1 VPVGGQVAVFLALSI
16 ASGVFWTLTY
26 VLIIRRGFLDRTY
39 GMPLAA
45 LCANIAWESIYAFVL
60 PHPTPQLYINHMWFA
75 FDVVILMQLL
85 RFGPSE
91 LRYWPR
97 RWFYPAFALALG
109 SGFALVWLVGL
120 ELHDTVGAYAA
131 FGQNLMMSLL
141 FLDMLLRRGS
151 LRGQSLYIALCKL
164 LGTACASLTFAFFVP
179 VAPYPQS
186 LLLRFLYVAILAA
199 DSVYVV
205 AVYHRCL
212 AEGIAPWRRL

>member
-1 VPVGGQVAVFLALSI
+1 VFLALSI
-16 ASGVFWTLTY
+16 ASGAFWTLAY

-45 LCANIAWESIYAFVL
+45 LCANIAWEFIYAFVL
-60 PHPTPQLYINHMWFA
+60 PHPTPQLYINRLWFA
-75 FDVVILMQLL
+75 FDLVILWQALK
-85 RFGPSE
+85 FGAAE

-97 RWFYPAFALALG
+97 GWFYPAFALALG
-109 SGFALVWLVGL
+109 SGLALVWLVGL
-120 ELHDTVGAYAA
+120 ELHDTVGAFAA
-131 FGQNLMMSLL
+131 FGQNWMMSLL

-164 LGTACASLTFAFFVP
+164 LGTACASLTFALFVP
-179 VAPYPQS
+179 VALYQQS

-199 DSVYVV
+199 DGIYVV
-205 AVYHRCL
+205 AVYRRCV